1 MLILA
6 TKKNSRMKL
15 QSKILILLSI
25 IIGVILLSFFTFQ
38 YIRINEKQIYY
49 SENRKNQEAI
59 IEKVL
64 EINRLKYEIL
74 INDNSGWDEM
84 IGFVANPNPEWAKD
98 NVDFFVNS
106 FNLSFVLV
114 YNKEKELVHQFGDST
129 CLKDFHYPDQ
139 SFINSSF
146 STTPFSHY
154 FQYCGNDLIEMF
166 GAIVVPASD
175 SDDRITP
182 PQGYLFLG
190 RKWDGNYLA
199 EHAQATGYQTKLMNE
214 NELSGLEK
222 DPSKLYFFK
231 HLTDNSGKTV
241 TTLVF
246 SLEDQLK
253 QDLLLFRV
261 MSVMVTLIAL
271 LVLIVFLF
279 YFNRLILN
287 PISKIN
293 TALNTHN
300 TEHIDSFGT
309 RTDEFKLIGKLIK
322 NSFRQQETLKK
333 KNTELLEINATKDK
347 LFSIIAHDLKNP
359 VSSIVLMTELLPD
372 SLKKKDYETVA
383 EISEMI
389 GSQATESLSLLE
401 TLFDW
406 AKSQTDNVAFNPEP
420 TGFKQ
425 IAESVIRNLHPTA
438 TIKNI
443 SVSCNG
449 NSDIEVFAD
458 TNMLTTVLRNLI
470 TNSIKFTM
478 PGGSVLISANST
490 EENTEITVSD
500 TGIGMDKNTI
510 NMLFKIESNLSTYG
524 TANERGSGLGLV
536 ICKEFVEK
544 HGGKIAVTSEPE
556 KGSSFCFT
564 LPIPNKNL

>member
-1 MLILA
+1 
-6 TKKNSRMKL
+6 MKL

-84 IGFVANPNPEWAKD
+84 IDFVANPNPEWAKD

-106 FNLSFVLV
+106 FNLSFVLA
-114 YNKEKELVHQFGDST
+114 YNKEKELVHQFGDSA
-129 CLKDFHYPDQ
+129 CLKDFQYPDQ

-146 STTPFSHY
+146 SATPFSHY

-175 SDDRITP
+175 ADDRITP

-190 RKWDGNYLA
+190 RKWDMNYLA
-199 EHAQATGYQTKLMNE
+199 EHAEATGYQTKFMSESELM
-214 NELSGLEK
+214 GLEK
-222 DPSKLYFFK
+222 DPSKIYFFK
-231 HLTDNSGKTV
+231 HLADNSGKTI

-246 SLEDQLK
+246 SIEDPLK
-253 QDLLLFRV
+253 QDLFLFRV
-261 MSVMVTLIAL
+261 MSVLITLLAL
-271 LVLIVFLF
+271 LVIIVFLF
-279 YFNRLILN
+279 YFNRIILK

-293 TALNTHN
+293 SALNTHN
-300 TEHIDSFGT
+300 TEHIESLSN
-309 RTDEFKLIGKLIK
+309 RNDEFKLIGELIK
-322 NSFRQQETLKK
+322 NSFDQQVTLKK
-333 KNTELLEINATKDK
+333 KNTELYEINATKDK

-359 VSSIVLMTELLPD
+359 ASSIVLMTELLPD
-372 SLKKKDYETVA
+372 YLKKKDYETVA
-383 EISEMI
+383 EISGMI

-406 AKSQTDNVAFNPEP
+406 AKSQTGNVSFNPE
-420 TGFKQ
+420 TVNFKH
-425 IAESVIRNLHPTA
+425 IAESVIKNLHPTA
-438 TIKNI
+438 TLKNI
-443 SVSCNG
+443 SVSINE

-458 TNMLTTVLRNLI
+458 TNMLTTVLRNLV
-470 TNSIKFTM
+470 TNSIKFTN
-478 PGGSVLISANST
+478 PGGSVLISANT
-490 EENTEITVSD
+490 PGENTEITVTD
-500 TGIGMDKNTI
+500 TGIGMDQKTI
-510 NMLFKIESNLSTYG
+510 DLLFKIESNLTTYG
-524 TANERGSGLGLV
+524 TANEKGTGLGLV
-536 ICKEFVEK
+536 ICKEFVER
-544 HGGKIAVTSEPE
+544 HGGRITVSSQPE

-564 LPIPNKNL
+564 LPISTKNR

>member
-1 MLILA
+1 
-6 TKKNSRMKL
+6 MKL

-38 YIRINEKQIYY
+38 YIRINEKQIFY
-49 SENRKNQEAI
+49 SENRKNKEAI
-59 IEKVL
+59 IDKIL

-74 INDNSGWDEM
+74 ITDNSAWDDM
-84 IGFVANPNPEWAKD
+84 IGFVSKPDQEWAKD

-106 FNLSFVLV
+106 FNLSFVLT
-114 YNKEKELVHQFGDST
+114 YNKEKELVYQFGDSA
-129 CLKDFHYPDQ
+129 CLKDLQFPNL
-139 SFINSSF
+139 SSINALF
-146 STTPFSHY
+146 SATPFSHY
-154 FQYCGNDLIEMF
+154 FQLCGNDVIEMF

-190 RKWDGNYLA
+190 RKWDTNYLA
-199 EHAQATGYQTKLMNE
+199 EHAEATGYQTKFMSESELM
-214 NELSGLEK
+214 GLEK
-222 DPSKLYFFK
+222 DPSKIYFFK
-231 HLTDNSGKTV
+231 HLTDDSGKTV

-246 SLEDQLK
+246 SLEDPLK
-253 QDLLLFRV
+253 QDLFLFRV

-293 TALNTHN
+293 IALNTHN
-300 TEHIDSFGT
+300 TEHIDLLGN
-309 RTDEFKLIGKLIK
+309 RTDEFMLIGKLIK
-322 NSFRQQETLKK
+322 NSFRQQETLRK
-333 KNTELLEINATKDK
+333 KNTELYEINATKDK

-389 GSQATESLSLLE
+389 GSQATESLLLLE

-406 AKSQTDNVAFNPEP
+406 AKSQTGNVSFNPEP
-420 TGFKQ
+420 VNFKHV
-425 IAESVIRNLHPTA
+425 AESVIKNLHPTS
-438 TIKNI
+438 TLKNI
-443 SVSCNG
+443 SVLINV

-458 TNMLTTVLRNLI
+458 THMLTTVLRNLV
-470 TNSIKFTM
+470 TNSIKFTN
-478 PGGSVLISANST
+478 PGGSVLISANSIG
-490 EENTEITVSD
+490 ENTEITVTD
-500 TGIGMDKNTI
+500 TGIGMDQKTI
-510 NMLFKIESNLSTYG
+510 DLLSLLS
-524 TANERGSGLGLV
+524 R
-536 ICKEFVEK
+536 
-544 HGGKIAVTSEPE
+544 
-556 KGSSFCFT
+556 
-564 LPIPNKNL
+564 

>member
-1 MLILA
+1 
-6 TKKNSRMKL
+6 MKL

-38 YIRINEKQIYY
+38 YIRINEKQIFY

-74 INDNSGWDEM
+74 ITDNSAWDDM
-84 IGFVANPNPEWAKD
+84 ISFVSKPDQEWAKD

-106 FNLSFVLV
+106 FNLSFVLT
-114 YNKEKELVHQFGDST
+114 YNKEKELVYQFGDSA
-129 CLKDFHYPDQ
+129 CLKDFQFPNL
-139 SFINSSF
+139 SSINTLF

-154 FQYCGNDLIEMF
+154 FQLCGNDVIEIF
-166 GAIVVPASD
+166 GAIIVPASD
-175 SDDRITP
+175 SDERITP
-182 PQGYLFLG
+182 PMGYLFLG
-190 RKWDGNYLA
+190 RKWDKDYLA
-199 EHAQATGYQTKLMNE
+199 EHAEATGYQTKFMSE

-231 HLTDNSGKTV
+231 HLTDDSGKTV

-253 QDLLLFRV
+253 QDLFLFRV

-300 TEHIDSFGT
+300 TEHIDSLGR
-309 RTDEFKLIGKLIK
+309 RTDEFMLIGKLIK
-322 NSFRQQETLKK
+322 NSFRQQETLRK
-333 KNTELLEINATKDK
+333 KNTELYEINATKDK

-406 AKSQTDNVAFNPEP
+406 AKSQTGNVTFNPEP

-425 IAESVIRNLHPTA
+425 IAENVIRNLHPTA

-458 TNMLTTVLRNLI
+458 TNMLTTVLRNLV
-470 TNSIKFTM
+470 TNSIKFTK
-478 PGGSVLISANST
+478 PGGSVVISANT
-490 EENTEITVSD
+490 NEGNTEIKVLD
-500 TGIGMDKNTI
+500 TGIGMDKDTI
-510 NMLFKIESNLSTYG
+510 DMLFKIESNLTTYG
-524 TANERGSGLGLV
+524 TANEKGTGLGLV
-536 ICKEFVEK
+536 ICKEFIEM
-544 HGGKIAVTSEPE
+544 HRGKITVTSEPG

-564 LPIPNKNL
+564 LPIPNKKL